1 MGLYPEVYAFFDDF
15 KFRRDAFSYFTVIL
29 DVNCFI
35 RDIIRFRR
43 NRELLVREVTV
54 LILWIAVAVMLVN
67 LAQTLVTVSRTH
79 LAERSALLRNALP
92 FVPVL
97 AAIFCIWRAR
107 LNFREIREIR
117 AEQAEVKARM
127 TDPEEDEPPSAQ

>member
-1 MGLYPEVYAFFDDF
+1 
-15 KFRRDAFSYFTVIL
+15 
-29 DVNCFI
+29 
-35 RDIIRFRR
+35 
-43 NRELLVREVTV
+43 LLVREVTV

-67 LAQTLVTVSRTH
+67 LAQVLVSVGRTH
-79 LAERSALLRNALP
+79 LLERSTLLRYALP

-117 AEQAEVKARM
+117 AEQQEVKERLKRVDDDDA
-127 TDPEEDEPPSAQ
+127 PEEG

>member
-1 MGLYPEVYAFFDDF
+1 
-15 KFRRDAFSYFTVIL
+15 
-29 DVNCFI
+29 
-35 RDIIRFRR
+35 
-43 NRELLVREVTV
+43 VTV

-67 LAQTLVTVSRTH
+67 LAQTLVTVSKTH
-79 LAERSALLRNALP
+79 LAERGAILRHSLP

-107 LNFREIREIR
+107 LNLREIREIR

-127 TDPEEDEPPSAQ
+127 LAGEDTEAEEPKS

>member
-1 MGLYPEVYAFFDDF
+1 MRERSRFGRAS
-15 KFRRDAFSYFTVIL
+15 KG
-29 DVNCFI
+29 N

-67 LAQTLVTVSRTH
+67 LAQVLVSVSRTH
-79 LAERSALLRNALP
+79 LAERSALLRHALP

-117 AEQAEVKARM
+117 VEQEEVKERM
-127 TDPEEDEPPSAQ
+127 QRIDDPAED

>member
-1 MGLYPEVYAFFDDF
+1 LTDSRRRRRPSLRERS
-15 KFRRDAFSYFTVIL
+15 KFGRGTTA
-29 DVNCFI
+29 N

-43 NRELLVREVTV
+43 NRELLVREITV
-54 LILWIAVAVMLVN
+54 LVLWIAVAVMLVN
-67 LAQTLVTVSRTH
+67 LAQVLVTVSRTH

-117 AEQAEVKARM
+117 AEQAAVKERM
-127 TDPEEDEPPSAQ
+127 TRPDDNEPPRSP